1 MKRLMV
7 ALRSSTDRKTTA
19 LEAPNRELG
28 QEGAPGRVFGLMK
41 AVDKFEYRRG
51 YTFGLRHVVRT
62 IRIERVNHAPARTV
76 AAPSPHQLSRKLLRI
91 LDRLG
96 CLSFLNALASIWRMR
111 SRVTENCRPT
121 SSSVWSLFMPMPK
134 RMRRTRSSRAV
145 TEASTR
151 VVVSRRFDWIAASIG
166 RIAFLSSIKSP

>member
-51 YTFGLRHVVRT
+51 YMFGLRHVVRT
-62 IRIERVNHAPARTV
+62 IRIPVHTMDA
-76 AAPSPHQLSRKLLRI
+76 I
-91 LDRLG
+91 
-96 CLSFLNALASIWRMR
+96 
-111 SRVTENCRPT
+111 SRVVRT
-121 SSSVWSLFMPMPK
+121 SGLIFN
-134 RMRRTRSSRAV
+134 
-145 TEASTR
+145 E
-151 VVVSRRFDWIAASIG
+151 IG
-166 RIAFLSSIKSP
+166 REPMVKWCL